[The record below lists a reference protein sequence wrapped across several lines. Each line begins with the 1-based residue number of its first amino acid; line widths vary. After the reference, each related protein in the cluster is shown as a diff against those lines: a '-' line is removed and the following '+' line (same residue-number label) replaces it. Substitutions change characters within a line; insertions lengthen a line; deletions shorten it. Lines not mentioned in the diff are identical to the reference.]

1 MFCVQ
6 LVITSRGI
14 HALTS
19 LSPALAE
26 KVMQVTTRVEGRTLH
41 LADGTCVYQP
51 YGPDSSFCNFSVSR
65 WELNCVLMSAAE
77 EAGCVFHFSHPLAHL
92 DVANATAYFYLANKH
107 QLYQKAVKA
116 THFVGADGG
125 GSRARQ
131 SLVGHLGS
139 HDECAPLGYGYVPY
153 HLFSWLTCVFF
164 LLVNTFVNYLL
175 SCDCLFRFF

>member
-1 MFCVQ
+1 VICFVFQ

-131 SLVGHLGS
+131 SLVGHLNAR
-139 HDECAPLGYGYVPY
+139 DECAPLGYGYVNIMY
-153 HLFSWLTCVFF
+153 LYSTLTTSFIIWGTI
-164 LLVNTFVNYLL
+164 LN
-175 SCDCLFRFF
+175 